1 MLWPKLFF
9 SMPCLLDLTLPPHKS
24 TLPVHSTCGFN
35 RKQTYTMSDKIVPLI
50 SSGTKGP
57 LGVLHLPR
65 LWQKVSLEAAGKIAD
80 GYPGIGAG
88 YDSMVIGGLGLNA
101 DAVRDYIAGQKPTY
115 PQFEA
120 WIQAQEGAKLDA
132 DSVGALNASIEGY
145 NHDDETRQGILSANG
160 LPDGDPKDAIN
171 LNNLDDWLEFHAA
184 EIA

>member
-1 MLWPKLFF
+1 
-9 SMPCLLDLTLPPHKS
+9 
-24 TLPVHSTCGFN
+24 
-35 RKQTYTMSDKIVPLI
+35 MSDKIVPLI

-57 LGVLHLPR
+57 IGVLHLPR

-88 YDSMVIGGLGLNA
+88 YDAMVIAGLGL
-101 DAVRDYIAGQKPTY
+101 DTEAVRSYITNEKPTY

-120 WIQAQEGAKLDA
+120 WIQSQEGAKLD
-132 DSVGALNASIEGY
+132 DASIEGY
-145 NHDDETRQGILSANG
+145 NHDDATRQGILSANG

>member
-1 MLWPKLFF
+1 
-9 SMPCLLDLTLPPHKS
+9 
-24 TLPVHSTCGFN
+24 
-35 RKQTYTMSDKIVPLI
+35 MSDKIVPLI

-88 YDSMVIGGLGLNA
+88 YDAMVIAGLGL
-101 DAVRDYIAGQKPTY
+101 DTEAVRTHITNDKPTY

-120 WIQAQEGAKLDA
+120 WVKGQEGAKLDDA
-132 DSVGALNASIEGY
+132 SIGELNASIEGY
-145 NHDDETRQGILSANG
+145 NHDDETRQGILSSNG
-160 LPDGDPKDAIN
+160 LPDGEPKDAIN
-171 LNNLDDWLEFHAA
+171 LNNLDDWLEFHSA

>member
-1 MLWPKLFF
+1 
-9 SMPCLLDLTLPPHKS
+9 
-24 TLPVHSTCGFN
+24 
-35 RKQTYTMSDKIVPLI
+35 MSNIVPLI
-50 SSGTKGP
+50 SSGTAGP

-88 YDSMVIGGLGLNA
+88 YDSMVINGLGLDA
-101 DAVRDYIAGQKPTY
+101 EAVRSFISETKPTY

-120 WIQAQEGAKLDA
+120 WIRAQPGAILDA
-132 DSVGALNASIEGY
+132 GSVGELNASIEGY
-145 NHDDETRQGILSANG
+145 NHDDDTRQGILSANG

>member
-1 MLWPKLFF
+1 
-9 SMPCLLDLTLPPHKS
+9 
-24 TLPVHSTCGFN
+24 
-35 RKQTYTMSDKIVPLI
+35 MSDKIVPLI

-88 YDSMVIGGLGLNA
+88 YDAMVIAGLGL
-101 DAVRDYIAGQKPTY
+101 DTEAVRAHITNDKPTY

-120 WIQAQEGAKLDA
+120 WVKGQEGAKLDDA
-132 DSVGALNASIEGY
+132 SIGELNASIEGY
-145 NHDDETRQGILSANG
+145 NHDDEARQGILSSNG
-160 LPDGDPKDAIN
+160 LPDGEPKDAIN
-171 LNNLDDWLEFHAA
+171 LNNLDDWLEFHSA

>member
-1 MLWPKLFF
+1 MPNSTMFFLQADLFE
-9 SMPCLLDLTLPPHKS
+9 LTHLYLKPNVPA
-24 TLPVHSTCGFN
+24 HSTCGFN
-35 RKQTYTMSDKIVPLI
+35 RKQTYKMSDKIVPLI

-88 YDSMVIGGLGLNA
+88 YDAMVIAGLGL
-101 DAVRDYIAGQKPTY
+101 DTEAVRAHITNDKPTY

-120 WIQAQEGAKLDA
+120 WIKAQEGAKLD
-132 DSVGALNASIEGY
+132 DSSISELNASIEGY

>member
-1 MLWPKLFF
+1 MCRLVFRRTPNVQKDR
-9 SMPCLLDLTLPPHKS
+9 P
-24 TLPVHSTCGFN
+24 
-35 RKQTYTMSDKIVPLI
+35 MSNIVPLI

-88 YDSMVIGGLGLNA
+88 YDAMVIAGLGL
-101 DAVRDYIAGQKPTY
+101 DTEAVRAHITNDKPTY

-120 WIQAQEGAKLDA
+120 WIKGQEGAKLDDA
-132 DSVGALNASIEGY
+132 SIGELNASIEGY

-171 LNNLDDWLEFHAA
+171 LNNLDDWLEFHSA

>member
-1 MLWPKLFF
+1 
-9 SMPCLLDLTLPPHKS
+9 
-24 TLPVHSTCGFN
+24 
-35 RKQTYTMSDKIVPLI
+35 
-50 SSGTKGP
+50 
-57 LGVLHLPR
+57 LHLPR

-88 YDSMVIGGLGLNA
+88 YDAMVIAGLGL
-101 DAVRDYIAGQKPTY
+101 DTEAVRAHITNDKPTY

-120 WIQAQEGAKLDA
+120 WVKGQEGAKLDDA
-132 DSVGALNASIEGY
+132 SIGELNASIEGY

-171 LNNLDDWLEFHAA
+171 LNNLDDWLEFHSA

>member
-1 MLWPKLFF
+1 
-9 SMPCLLDLTLPPHKS
+9 
-24 TLPVHSTCGFN
+24 
-35 RKQTYTMSDKIVPLI
+35 MSDKIVPLI

-88 YDSMVIGGLGLNA
+88 YDSMVIAGLGL
-101 DAVRDYIAGQKPTY
+101 DTEAVRAHITNDKPTY

-120 WIQAQEGAKLDA
+120 WVKSQEGAKLDDA
-132 DSVGALNASIEGY
+132 SISELNTSIEGY

-171 LNNLDDWLEFHAA
+171 LNNLDDWLEFHSA

>member
-1 MLWPKLFF
+1 
-9 SMPCLLDLTLPPHKS
+9 
-24 TLPVHSTCGFN
+24 
-35 RKQTYTMSDKIVPLI
+35 MSDKIVPLI

-88 YDSMVIGGLGLNA
+88 YDAMVIAGLGL
-101 DAVRDYIAGQKPTY
+101 DTEAVRSHITNDKPTY

-120 WIQAQEGAKLDA
+120 WVKSQEGAKLDDA
-132 DSVGALNASIEGY
+132 SISELNASIEGY

-171 LNNLDDWLEFHAA
+171 LNNLDDWLEFHSA

>member
-1 MLWPKLFF
+1 
-9 SMPCLLDLTLPPHKS
+9 
-24 TLPVHSTCGFN
+24 
-35 RKQTYTMSDKIVPLI
+35 MSDKIVPLI
-50 SSGTKGP
+50 SSGTKGA

-88 YDSMVIGGLGLNA
+88 YDAMVIAGLGL
-101 DAVRDYIAGQKPTY
+101 DTEAVRAHITNDKPTY

-120 WIQAQEGAKLDA
+120 WIKGQEGAKLDDA
-132 DSVGALNASIEGY
+132 SIGELNASIEGY

-171 LNNLDDWLEFHAA
+171 LNNLDDWLEFHSA

>member
-1 MLWPKLFF
+1 
-9 SMPCLLDLTLPPHKS
+9 
-24 TLPVHSTCGFN
+24 
-35 RKQTYTMSDKIVPLI
+35 MSDKIVPLI

-57 LGVLHLPR
+57 IGVLHLPR

-88 YDSMVIGGLGLNA
+88 YDAMVIAGLGL
-101 DAVRDYIAGQKPTY
+101 DTEAVRSYITNEKPTY

-120 WIQAQEGAKLDA
+120 WIQSQEGAKLDDA
-132 DSVGALNASIEGY
+132 SINELNASIEGY
-145 NHDDETRQGILSANG
+145 NHDDATRQVILSANG